1 MQTLSGRVTTAESDI
16 DDIEAVIPSNASSS
30 NKLATAN
37 DIPDTSSFATASD
50 LQTLSGRVTTA
61 ESDIDDIE
69 AVIPSNASSSNKLAT
84 ANDIPD
90 TSSFATASDLQ
101 TLSGRVTTAESDI
114 DDIEALIPS
123 NASSSNKLATA
134 NDIQTIT
141 NTNRVEQ
148 FYLQLQSNSTIT
160 VGNVTY
166 PAWTETAIKNA
177 ILSNFNVTAQ
187 SVYTVA
193 RWSNNEF
200 VPFTKVGTNYYSD
213 ALTTNPTTA
222 NMFVTARLQ

>member
-1 MQTLSGRVTTAESDI
+1 MFKGIFKKASIYFDTTPTKGSSNAVTSDGIARAIESGGGSSYDDTELRNRITAAESDI
-16 DDIEAVIPSNASSS
+16 DDIEAVIPSNASTS

-37 DIPDTSSFATASD
+37 DIPDTSSFAAASD

-84 ANDIPD
+84 A
-90 TSSFATASDLQ
+90 S
-101 TLSGRVTTAESDI
+101 
-114 DDIEALIPS
+114 
-123 NASSSNKLATA
+123 
-134 NDIQTIT
+134 DIQTMT
-141 NTNRVEQ
+141 TTNRVEQ

-160 VGNVTY
+160 AGNVTY

-193 RWSNNEF
+193 RWSINEF
-200 VPFTKVGTNYYSD
+200 VSFTKAGTSYYSD